1 MTTIAE
7 TIAAM
12 NQIKET
18 LEMHRQHTD
27 NEARALL
34 AAFDDTVKAIN
45 DSMAGIRHALVA
57 SYKGQIEADRI
68 MVEGTTEPDHEVL
81 PFKSKAAE

>member
-1 MTTIAE
+1 MSTINE

-34 AAFDDTVKAIN
+34 AAFDDTVKALN
-45 DSMAGIRHALVA
+45 ESLAGIRHALVV
-57 SYKGQIEADRI
+57 SFKGQITADSAL
-68 MVEGTTEPDHEVL
+68 VGAEPEESENEPL
-81 PFKSKAAE
+81 PFKQAAE